1 MSSGTSSSVSEGSG
15 QTGGGG
21 GARGKTQ
28 SMAVNFDHYIKES
41 TRSLKECRIK
51 NSARRNSLQK
61 KTQGIERERKI
72 SSSQLDKK
80 EKKLRQK
87 YHQLQADQKFCSSS
101 HCLQGK

>member
-1 MSSGTSSSVSEGSG
+1 MSSGTNSSVSEGSG
-15 QTGGGG
+15 PTGV

-28 SMAVNFDHYIKES
+28 SMAANFDHYIKES

-61 KTQGIERERKI
+61 KTQGIEREFKI